1 MPLIN
6 LPNEL
11 LRLVLGHLLDLDICS
26 FHVARR
32 TCKAFNES
40 ATDILATDV
49 ANHTPTLHAF
59 AMSNFAALIDT
70 STVPSFR
77 DQIVKDCHIP
87 FRALPWA
94 ADAKRRA
101 KFLYPRASWRRLPLC
116 SASGTIVSELQVV
129 QMEISD
135 YGDLQ
140 DFQGYRVMFPL
151 WQLDDGGDSHC
162 YTDEELCNPR
172 TGVTLEWLYDV
183 ILSHRNFHPHPL
195 GRGWRVA
202 LESRVSNPVQLS
214 EAVRR
219 FRLREIVVTKEDVD
233 AMIVKADCCVVLFE
247 FGGGYRKHED
257 DEIEETWIPDA
268 AMNDGPIT
276 IPF

>member
-1 MPLIN
+1 M
-6 LPNEL
+6 
-11 LRLVLGHLLDLDICS
+11 VLGHLLDLDIYS
-26 FHVARR
+26 FYVARR

-40 ATDILATDV
+40 ATDILATDI
-49 ANHTPTLHAF
+49 ANHASTLHAF

-70 STVPSFR
+70 STIPSFR
-77 DQIVKDCHIP
+77 DQNVKDCHIP

-101 KFLYPRASWRRLPLC
+101 KFLHPRASWRRLPLC
-116 SASGTIVSELQVV
+116 SASGTIVSELHVV

-135 YGDLQ
+135 YGDLR

-151 WQLDDGGDSHC
+151 WQLDGGGDSYCH
-162 YTDEELCNPR
+162 TDEELTNPG

-202 LESRVSNPVQLS
+202 FESRVSNPVQFS

-219 FRLREIVVTKEDVD
+219 FRLREIAVTEDDVGV
-233 AMIVKADCCVVLFE
+233 MIVKADCCAVLYE
-247 FGGGYRKHED
+247 FGGGYRKNGD
-257 DEIEETWIPDA
+257 DVIEETWVPDA
-268 AMNDGPIT
+268 TTDDGPLT
-276 IPF
+276 ISF